1 MNQWMSLER
10 VVATLMADEAAGT
23 SASAEQLSDQIIT
36 ATGRQRPAPRWLA
49 LLQESS
55 MSAQSRVVVGSPA
68 LRLGLVALLL
78 LALTIAGVTVGA
90 LLINRPS
97 SLPFEWSGFR
107 GGPTHDGVATNGPV
121 GNPVPRWQ
129 VRMDPID
136 TFVSLSGGAILVTD
150 SGTLRAI
157 EAATGS
163 DRWDFHADSPL
174 GEATVADG
182 LAYAIDRSGVLHV
195 IDVATGSERWKSA
208 VTTDT
213 RHLVDGLS
221 APTVA
226 GDAIYVLAGDG
237 RVFALDRETGDVR
250 WDVPIPNGFGTN
262 SPSVA
267 DGLVYVGGEGFVE
280 ALHAADGKTAWTF
293 DTHHVGPMG
302 TVVVADGVAYAG
314 DGGGSLHALNART
327 GDPLWTVDEPLFAPA
342 VAGPIAVSSSQFGA
356 VVGLDTTTGKYLWH
370 YQMSGAS
377 RPASIADG
385 VAYIAAETGRRV
397 YALDVETG
405 EERWHFDIDGDV
417 ACCLGVGDGLVVV
430 PTTMGS
436 LYAIGGDGQAIKP
449 KP

>member
-1 MNQWMSLER
+1 MNRWMSLER
-10 VVATLMADEAAGT
+10 TVATWMAEEAAGT
-23 SASAEQLSDQIIT
+23 SAAAEQLSDQIIT

-49 LLQESS
+49 LLQETS

-68 LRLGLVALLL
+68 LRLGLVVLLL

-107 GGPTHDGVATNGPV
+107 GGPAHDGVATNGPV
-121 GNPVPRWQ
+121 GNPELRWQ
-129 VRMDPID
+129 LRMDPID
-136 TFVSLSGGAILVTD
+136 THVALSGETILVTN
-150 SGTLRAI
+150 SGAVHAI
-157 EAATGS
+157 DAGTGTERWIFEA
-163 DRWDFHADSPL
+163 DHPIL
-174 GEATVADG
+174 EATASDG
-182 LAYAIDRSGVLHV
+182 LAYAIDQSGAVHV
-195 IDVATGSERWKSA
+195 VDVATGSEQWQST
-208 VTTDT
+208 VTKDP
-213 RHLVDGLS
+213 RHLVDGLT

-237 RVFALDRETGDVR
+237 RVFALDRATGDVR

-262 SPSVA
+262 PPSVA
-267 DGLVYVGGEGFVE
+267 DGLVYVGGEGFVK
-280 ALHAADGKTAWTF
+280 ALQAADGETAWTF

-302 TVVVADGVAYAG
+302 VVVVADGVAYAG

-327 GDPLWTVDEPLFAPA
+327 GVPLWTVDEPLFAPA

-356 VVGLDTTTGKYLWH
+356 VVGLDTTTGKYLWY

-385 VAYIAAETGRRV
+385 VAYIASETGRRV

-417 ACCLGVGDGLVVV
+417 ACCLGVGNGLVVV
-430 PTTMGS
+430 PTVSGS
-436 LYAIGGDGQAIKP
+436 LYAIGGDGE
-449 KP
+449 